1 MISRD
6 DVQKLANLAH
16 LAVEDGELDTIAHEM
31 DEILAYVSEVTKL
44 ASEEGERETP
54 TLRNVMR
61 DDVVTNSEREYTER
75 VVKQFPDRDG
85 DYLRV
90 KKIL

>member
-6 DVQKLANLAH
+6 DVKKLADLAH
-16 LAVEDGELDTIAHEM
+16 LAVDEGELTTLAHEM

-44 ASEEGERETP
+44 AGEEGEREKP
-54 TLRNVMR
+54 ALRNVMR
-61 DDVVTNSEREYTER
+61 DDVVTNAEREYTER
-75 VVKQFPDRDG
+75 IVAQFPDREG
-85 DYLRV
+85 DSLRV